1 MFLRLL
7 SSLLGLGALVA
18 QAASFPV
25 ALRVDAAKPLG
36 ELKPIW
42 RFFGADEPNYAT
54 QPDGRKLLGQ
64 LGRLDPGTP
73 VFFRTHNLFTSG
85 DSTAALKWG
94 STGLYGEDGR
104 GRAIFDWS
112 TLDVI
117 FDAYRQQ
124 GLRPYVQLGFMPEAM
139 SVHPY
144 PYRHHWK
151 PGDNYGDIYTGWA
164 YPPKDYVKWEELNYQ
179 VARRYLGRYGHA
191 EVDQWWWEVWN
202 EPNIPYWKGTP
213 EEYQKLYDYAVAGVR
228 RALPTARV
236 GGPESTGPRN
246 AGAAKFLR
254 DVLEHCL
261 RGTNYATG
269 KVGSPLDFIAF
280 HAKGA
285 PTVQDGHVRMGLS
298 AQLQDFDAGFGLVAS
313 FPELK
318 SLPIVIG
325 ESDPD
330 GCAACS
336 SEVYPQ
342 NAYRNGALYA
352 SYTAASFARAHDLA
366 AKHGVNLAGALTWA
380 FEFEGQPW
388 FAGFRALASRGVE
401 LPVLNTFRMM
411 AKLHG
416 QRLTVES
423 PSALPL
429 ADVVQSGVQSVP
441 DVSALAARDGEI
453 LSALVWHYHDDN
465 VAAPE
470 ADVTVSF
477 AGLTPGSR
485 LKLRHYRVDDEHSN
499 AFKVWQGQGSP
510 KQPTPPQ
517 IAELTKAAAL
527 AELEGSVVTVAA
539 DGTVPVHFLLP
550 RQGVSLLVLQPVP
563 EAPAGVVPNRP

>member
-7 SSLLGLGALVA
+7 TCLLGLVVL
-18 QAASFPV
+18 AAHAESFPV
-25 ALRVDAAKPLG
+25 ALRVEAAKPLG

-73 VFFRTHNLFTSG
+73 VFFRTHNLLTSG

-94 STGLYGEDGR
+94 STGVYGEDGR

-139 SVHPY
+139 SVHPF

-151 PGDNYGDIYTGWA
+151 PGDNYADIYTGWA
-164 YPPKDYVKWEELNYQ
+164 HPPKDYAKWEELNYQ
-179 VARRYLGRYGHA
+179 VARRYLGRYGKA
-191 EVDQWWWEVWN
+191 EIDQWWWEVWN

-213 EEYQKLYDYAVAGVR
+213 EEYYRLYDHAVAGVR
-228 RALPTARV
+228 RALPNARV

-254 DVLEHCL
+254 DFLEHCL

-285 PTVQDGHVRMGLS
+285 PTVQEGHVRMGLA

-401 LPVLNTFRMM
+401 LPVLNAFRMM
-411 AKLHG
+411 ARLHG
-416 QRLTVES
+416 QRLAVES
-423 PSALPL
+423 PSALAL
-429 ADVVQSGVQSVP
+429 TDVVQGGVRGTP
-441 DVSALAARDGEI
+441 DVSALAARDANTV
-453 LSALVWHYHDDN
+453 SVLVWHYHDDD
-465 VAAPE
+465 VAGPE
-470 ADVTVSF
+470 AEVTVSI
-477 AGLTPGSR
+477 AGLTPDSR
-485 LKLRHYRVDDEHSN
+485 WKLRHYRVDETHSN
-499 AFKVWQGQGSP
+499 AFTVWQKQGAP
-510 KQPTPPQ
+510 QQPTPPQ
-517 IAELTKAAAL
+517 LAELTKAAAL
-527 AELEGSVVTVAA
+527 AELESSVVTVAA

-550 RQGVSLLVLQPVP
+550 RQGLSLLVLQPG
-563 EAPAGVVPNRP
+563 AQ

>member
-7 SSLLGLGALVA
+7 TCLLGLGVL
-18 QAASFPV
+18 AASAESFPV

-73 VFFRTHNLFTSG
+73 VFFRTHNLLTSG
-85 DSTAALKWG
+85 DGTGALKWG
-94 STGLYGEDGR
+94 STGVYGEDGR

-179 VARRYLGRYGHA
+179 LARRYLGRYGKT
-191 EVDQWWWEVWN
+191 EIDQWWWEVWN

-213 EEYQKLYDYAVAGVR
+213 EEYYRLYDYAVAGVR
-228 RALPTARV
+228 RALPNARV
-236 GGPESTGPRN
+236 GGPESTSPRN

-254 DVLEHCL
+254 DFLEHCL

-269 KVGSPLDFIAF
+269 KVGSPIDFIAF

-423 PSALPL
+423 PSALGL
-429 ADVVQSGVQSVP
+429 TDVVQGGVRGTP
-441 DVSALAARDGEI
+441 DVSALAARDTNTV
-453 LSALVWHYHDDN
+453 SVLVWHYHDDD
-465 VAAPE
+465 VAGPE
-470 ADVTVSF
+470 AEVTVSI
-477 AGLTPGSR
+477 AGLTPDSR
-485 LKLRHYRVDDEHSN
+485 WKLRHYRVDETHSN
-499 AFKVWQGQGSP
+499 AFTVWQKQGSP
-510 KQPTPPQ
+510 QQPTPPQ
-517 IAELTKAAAL
+517 LAELTKAAAL
-527 AELEGSVVTVAA
+527 AELESSVVTVSA

-550 RQGVSLLVLQPVP
+550 RQGLSLLVFQPAP
-563 EAPAGVVPNRP
+563 EAPAGATPNRP